1 MLTTISGIPDPEGI
15 AVTPAGTI
23 WVAEAG
29 QNRLVEISAA
39 GAVLQTFGSMGS
51 AHGQFFHPTH
61 LEIYSGA
68 LYVTDSW
75 NDRIEVFKL
84 NDV

>member
-1 MLTTISGIPDPEGI
+1 MRTDAPGSGT
-15 AVTPAGTI
+15 AVVAPGSDQFLAV
-23 WVAEAG
+23 WVDRKAM
-29 QNRLVEISAA
+29 RISAA
-39 GAVLQTFGSMGS
+39 GVVLQTFGSMGS
-51 AHGQFFHPTH
+51 AHGQFFRPTH